1 MKVAFAIF
9 LFIHAFAHG
18 VGFLSQTFLIGGDG
32 QPGAPPTFLLNG
44 LEPGHWVL
52 RLLGVV
58 WLAIGITFIFAGI
71 GVLKESDWTMPV
83 LLTALVLSTV
93 LSLMWVK
100 EAPFGLVANA
110 IIIIVLLVPALH
122 DRVLPG

>member
-1 MKVAFAIF
+1 MRVAFAIF

-18 VGFLSQTFLIGGDG
+18 VGFLSQTFLVGGDDM
-32 QPGAPPTFLLNG
+32 PGAPTFLLSG
-44 LEPGHWVL
+44 LEPGHWFL
-52 RLLGVV
+52 RFLGVV
-58 WLAIGITFIFAGI
+58 WLAIGVAFVFAGI
-71 GVLKESDWTMPV
+71 GVLTEADWTMPV

-93 LSLMWVK
+93 LSLLWVK

-110 IIIIVLLVPALH
+110 IIIVVLLVPALH